1 MATLLGKKEFLQN
14 PDKAPEFDRSMVD
27 KRYAVLAEE
36 RDLWV
41 PKWKEIRDFVN
52 PWRGL
57 FESESAKKHYRRDE
71 KIFDGVGYNAV
82 SVLAAGIMFGLT
94 PRSRPW
100 FRLGFEDPELADW
113 EPARYYLDEVS
124 DILYA
129 DFARSNVYNSFH
141 TTYAESGT
149 FGTGCMGVWGAGPLL
164 RTKTFT
170 TGTYSIGV
178 DAYGVVNRFAR
189 EMRMSADQ
197 MVQFFGKECL
207 ELDNNV
213 KEWHAKGDIKNKTA
227 IRHVI
232 ESNPDY
238 RPDSMLAK
246 QFKFREYYYLAE
258 NKTDKALRTAY
269 YNECPILA
277 PRWDVVD
284 DSIYGYGPGWYAL
297 ADCRGLQLMSEDVL
311 VALELMVKP
320 PIAATSEAAKQG
332 INLFPGG
339 VSIADDA
346 NPNSRSV
353 VPVFQVNPDFAS
365 IEAKMEQMRTVIK
378 RNFFADLFMMLDSLE
393 KGQMTA
399 REVIERSQEKM
410 TLIGP
415 SIERYQGELLNPL
428 IDRAFNMAHRAGRLP
443 EPPQELEGREL
454 KVEYISPLSL
464 AQKMA
469 GITALE
475 QGIAFTGNM
484 AGIWPNAIKKVKET
498 EVIDKYWDMLGI
510 PAGLLRTDE
519 EVDQM
524 IAGEQQAAQQQMMM
538 EQMGN
543 ATAAAKYLS
552 DSSLDGNNALG
563 AILGG
568 P

>member
-1 MATLLGKKEFLQN
+1 MLLQKKLQLKA
-14 PDKAPEFDRSMVD
+14 DRAPEFDRSAIER
-27 KRYAVLAEE
+27 RYSVLTEE

-41 PKWKEIRDFVN
+41 PKWKEIRDFIN

-57 FESESAKKHYRRDE
+57 FESENLRNHHRRDE

-100 FRLGFEDPELADW
+100 FRLGFEDPELSDW
-113 EPARYYLDEVS
+113 EPVKYYLDEVA

-129 DFARSNVYNSFH
+129 DFARSNVYNSLH

-149 FGTGCMGVWGAGPLL
+149 FGTGCMGVWQDGPLL

-170 TGTYSIGV
+170 AGTYSIGV
-178 DAYGVVNRFAR
+178 DAYGVANRFCR

-197 MVQFFGKECL
+197 MAQFFGIECL
-207 ELDNNV
+207 AMD
-213 KEWHAKGDIKNKTA
+213 AKIKDWYDRGDIKNKAA
-227 IRHVI
+227 IRHII
-232 ESNPDY
+232 EPNPDF
-238 RPDSMLAK
+238 REGAVLAK
-246 QFKFREYYYLAE
+246 NWRFREYYYLAE
-258 NKTDKALRTAY
+258 NKVDRPLRAAF

-284 DSIYGYGPGWYAL
+284 DAVYGYGPGWYAL
-297 ADCRGLQLMSEDVL
+297 ADCRGLQLMAEDVL
-311 VALELMVKP
+311 VALELMIKP
-320 PIAATSEAAKQG
+320 PVAATSDAAKQG
-332 INLFPGG
+332 VNLFPGG
-339 VSIADDA
+339 VSIADDT

-353 VPVFQVNPDFAS
+353 TPVFQVNPDFAS

-428 IDRAFNMAHRAGRLP
+428 IDRAFSMAYRAGRLP
-443 EPPQELEGREL
+443 EPPEELAGKEM
-454 KVEYISPLSL
+454 KVEYISPLSQ

-475 QGIAFTGNM
+475 QGVAFAMGM
-484 AGIWPNAIKKVKET
+484 VGVFPNVAKKIKDT
-498 EVIDKYWDMLGI
+498 EVVDRYFDMLGV
-510 PAGLLRTDE
+510 PSGVLRTDD
-519 EVDQM
+519 EVGEM
-524 IAGEQQAAQQQMMM
+524 VAAEQQAAQQQLQA
-538 EQMGN
+538 EQMNN
-543 ATAAAKYLS
+543 ATAAAKNLA

-568 P
+568 GGL